1 MGKKKDKKRLNEV
14 QENKFDIIDAYIRG
28 DIPLSKVDGSEEKKK
43 DTIDLLNDEL
53 KNQLNDKGLNG
64 IFNEDNIDFDLD
76 DDDILKNIDF
86 DDDDDDEDYGCECDC
101 GTHTHDDKEE
111 TAMSMVGEFIY
122 TKIAIFL
129 QDSISKHSIDQLK
142 DKDILRKLSEE
153 LVMTEDFLE
162 MIMNLMF
169 LQVPYTIIEHFE
181 NQGDFMEEF
190 DNTFNENDDDKDGGD
205 DFSHLLD
212 DTEPSDEDSKE
223 FHIDVEEEVIKI
235 NNEYLYDEN
244 QLKVHVPP
252 KAFDIYDNSVA
263 DDVVKLSLSTVEILV
278 KYLETKYNKTPFI
291 NADSED
297 KISGLFIQLI
307 ETNKLK
313 SFLVDIL
320 LPLNSGL
327 VDNDE
332 NANVVN
338 AFIDKYYPD
347 VVNED
352 EKPSSKD
359 ATPLVVEVK

>member
-14 QENKFDIIDAYIRG
+14 QENRFDIIDAYIRG
-28 DIPLSKVDGSEEKKK
+28 DIPLSKVNGSKEKKK
-43 DTIDLLNDEL
+43 DTINLLNDEL

-64 IFNEDNIDFDLD
+64 IFDEDNINFDLD
-76 DDDILKNIDF
+76 GEDILDNIVF
-86 DDDDDDEDYGCECDC
+86 DDDDDEDYGCECDC
-101 GTHTHDDKEE
+101 GNHNNIDKEHV
-111 TAMSMVGEFIY
+111 AINMVGEFIY
-122 TKIAIFL
+122 RTIDIFL
-129 QDSISKHSIDQLK
+129 QDSISKHSIDELK
-142 DKDILRKLSEE
+142 DKTILRKLAEE
-153 LVMTEDFLE
+153 LVMTEDFLQT
-162 MIMNLMF
+162 IINLMIIQ
-169 LQVPYTIIEHFE
+169 LPYTIIEHFE
-181 NQGDFMEEF
+181 NQGDIMEEF

-205 DFSHLLD
+205 DDFSHLLD
-212 DTEPSDEDSKE
+212 DPEPSDEDSKE

-235 NNEYLYDEN
+235 NNEYLYDKN

-263 DDVVKLSLSTVEILV
+263 DDVVKLSLTTVEILV
-278 KYLETKYNKTPFI
+278 KYLETKYNKTAFI
-291 NADSED
+291 NTDSED

-338 AFIDKYYPD
+338 SFIDKYYPD
-347 VVNED
+347 VVNEV
-352 EKPSSKD
+352 EKSSSRD